1 MILCYLYHRLLL
13 LPAKLMTLNLF
24 ACLLDVFPIHSLLHI
39 YSLLIHPSSY
49 KLHPPLYP
57 LFSYCCVCV
66 LHFLLQSFFF
76 IKCVCVGSF
85 GSFGSTSI
93 SIYHLAF
100 GVFSLFLSHC
110 VVFVVHIGRQ
120 FVVHSRKHSLSPAQS
135 IYLSLLLLL
144 FRQ

>member
-1 MILCYLYHRLLL
+1 MILCYLFHRLLL
-13 LPAKLMTLNLF
+13 LPAKLMTVNLF

-49 KLHPPLYP
+49 KLYPPLSLP
-57 LFSYCCVCV
+57 CSVIVVFAFFIFSSNLSFSSSVCV
-66 LHFLLQSFFF
+66 F
-76 IKCVCVGSF
+76 IWFIRFHVYIYLSF
-85 GSFGSTSI
+85 GIWS
-93 SIYHLAF
+93 
-100 GVFSLFLSHC
+100 FSLC